1 MKRVQLVVVGLLT
14 LLVGMA
20 ADCSRARVESVNKMN
35 EGVTAAVQKRYVDAV
50 KLLESAAVVDPQND
64 QVFWNLALVH
74 MELRKYDKARDDL
87 QKAIALNKESGGY
100 QEKLGTILI
109 ELKDWNA
116 AKTAL
121 EESIKLE
128 PQLFKAYY
136 KLAQVNEQLDDQQ
149 SALKNYTTAI
159 EKGPRFLEAYNAL
172 GRLYADLGYLDQ
184 SVQVLIEAQKVALPG
199 TEEEAHAHH
208 LLGTV
213 YQQQKKFGEAVR
225 EFKAALD
232 VVPGMRDALF
242 SLGWTYQLQGNKEEA
257 KRFLQKFVDVAGAE
271 APAHY
276 VKAARDKIAE
286 MAEGF
291 ATSASNQ

>member
-1 MKRVQLVVVGLLT
+1 MKRVQLLVTGLLT
-14 LLVGMA
+14 LLVCMA
-20 ADCSRARVESVNKMN
+20 ADCSRARVESINKMN
-35 EGVTAAVQKRYVDAV
+35 EGVTAAVQKRYVDAI
-50 KLLESAAVVDPQND
+50 KLLESAAVIDPQND
-64 QVFWNLALVH
+64 QVFWNMALVH
-74 MELRKYDKARDDL
+74 MELRKYDKAREDL
-87 QKAIALNKESGGY
+87 QKAIALNKDSGGY
-100 QEKLGTILI
+100 QEKLGTVLI

-121 EESIKLE
+121 EEAIKLE

-136 KLAQVNEQLDDQQ
+136 KLAQVNEELDDQQ

-184 SVQVLIEAQKVALPG
+184 SVQVLTEAQKVALPG

-213 YQQQKKFGEAVR
+213 YQQQKKYPDAVR

-242 SLGWTYQLQGNKEEA
+242 SLGWTYHLQGNKEEA